1 MYVLK
6 LNILVP
12 SFEDLD
18 FESEITMKLEQFLT
32 NRKASFI
39 SAISEEVIGDN
50 YGQCSQCGCWVSDHS
65 KPDYINSFSNG
76 VFVEKHWLCDLCLP
90 EDHPSAF

>member
-18 FESEITMKLEQFLT
+18 FESEITMELEQFLT

-39 SAISEEVIGDN
+39 STISEEVIGDN
-50 YGQCSQCGCWVSDHS
+50 Y
-65 KPDYINSFSNG
+65 
-76 VFVEKHWLCDLCLP
+76 L
-90 EDHPSAF
+90 